1 MIDRKTALA
10 SAALI
15 ALMLVAA
22 VWRIVMLDDWT
33 ALAVQTET
41 SLPSLLLL
49 LFPAGSVLLVGAL
62 YFDGRGARVD
72 DIKVQ
77 AWRKWARSLS
87 INYCGGM
94 LLLQGVL
101 IVWSFGLDIP
111 FDLSPIGRV
120 GGILLAIMSLLAINQ
135 MPKLPWFER
144 KFAPGGDLGPI
155 YGPRYMRTQSR
166 ILVVFM
172 IAVIAFGLTTPPTMT
187 WRSAPYILLATAFL
201 MVWSIA
207 WRFHLGRKSQAKQ
220 LGTRGTTS

>member
-1 MIDRKTALA
+1 
-10 SAALI
+10 
-15 ALMLVAA
+15 
-22 VWRIVMLDDWT
+22 
-33 ALAVQTET
+33 
-41 SLPSLLLL
+41 
-49 LFPAGSVLLVGAL
+49 
-62 YFDGRGARVD
+62 
-72 DIKVQ
+72 
-77 AWRKWARSLS
+77 
-87 INYCGGM
+87 M